1 MVQSCQIPLIICNE
15 GIVLVTSQVL
25 LVFLLLPV
33 SLAALNETI
42 GVATAFVRIGDPI
55 LFGLFGPIVSSLMTG
70 NNRWCKD
77 THESLPPQQLT
88 AARLR
93 RGRPDVKN
101 PLHRVRPGSAD
112 RSVDVRSSIF
122 LLKPFFFGL
131 SGLPFRLFQSRLWRP
146 F

>member
-55 LFGLFGPIVSSLMTG
+55 LFGLFRPIVSSLMTG
-70 NNRWCKD
+70 NNR
-77 THESLPPQQLT
+77 
-88 AARLR
+88 
-93 RGRPDVKN
+93 
-101 PLHRVRPGSAD
+101 
-112 RSVDVRSSIF
+112 
-122 LLKPFFFGL
+122 
-131 SGLPFRLFQSRLWRP
+131 
-146 F
+146 